1 MQSIEITGLVLLLAL
16 VISIVLIAVRRW
28 SLTRAGGIDIC
39 WRSRLQPDGR
49 GWTFGQGRY
58 TDRGLILYRSFS
70 PLPMASRVLQRDHL
84 VLGERRPVSGVEAD
98 LLPVGVV
105 VVGCVADSGPLEL
118 ALGED
123 TLTGLRSWLESVPH
137 RTGGG
142 LREI

>member
-1 MQSIEITGLVLLLAL
+1 MQSIEIIGLALLLAL
-16 VISIVLIAVRRW
+16 VLSIVLIAVRRW

-39 WRSRLQPDGR
+39 WRTRLYPDGR

-58 TDRGLILYRSFS
+58 TDRGLVLYRSFS
-70 PLPMASRVLQRDHL
+70 PLPIASRVLERDHL
-84 VLGERRPVSGVEAD
+84 VLRDRRPLTGVEAD
-98 LLPVGVV
+98 LLPVGVI
-105 VVGCVADSGPLEL
+105 VVGGADGSEQLEL